1 MIWVLCGLWLLLL
14 CWLAFFQGLGSLG
27 LMDKTT
33 KAEINKLTTDR
44 AAAEDMIKMFQH
56 EVGMWNSE
64 LQFLSK
70 IREKMARTA
79 SLASA

>member
-1 MIWVLCGLWLLLL
+1 MIEELTREKEKLTKSRDELLEEQQLFVGKL
-14 CWLAFFQGLGSLG
+14 VQMG
-27 LMDKTT
+27 LMDKMT

-64 LQFLSK
+64 L
-70 IREKMARTA
+70 
-79 SLASA
+79 